1 MDLFVTRA
9 AALAQDVTTTKSSRA
24 FRSAVHQFE
33 HLLSRISHYPS
44 DFLTDGDTRAL
55 ATLADTV
62 IDRIEDRLDA
72 RADRGTVQRE
82 LALQIYQVRRDVESI
97 YKVVRDTPGDAAGVS
112 TSHV

>member
-9 AALAQDVTTTKSSRA
+9 AALANDLTTTKSSRA
-24 FRSAVHQFE
+24 FRSAVDQFE
-33 HLLSRISHYPS
+33 NLLSRISHYPP

-82 LALQIYQVRRDVESI
+82 LALRIYEVRRDVESI
-97 YKVVRDTPGDAAGVS
+97 YMVVRDAPGNAFGRA
-112 TSHV
+112 TMRA